1 MSALSPSFMTALL
14 ATSLLVACAHTPTP
28 YQPRPDGGQYGY
40 SEQGLEP
47 DRIRVVFRGNTLT
60 ARETV
65 ENYLLYRAAE
75 VTQQRG
81 YAYFSPMQQEVERE
95 EEERYVATGV
105 GFGHPGWYGWG
116 TRFMLIETLPGNS
129 RESFRASA
137 VFKLYKDQEAL
148 GEKDAFNAAAVLQEM
163 AALIQRPE
171 PKPEAE

>member
-1 MSALSPSFMTALL
+1 MSAFSPSLMTALL

-95 EEERYVATGV
+95 GHWTNRVSNVNDRDLPIYQADSVAPARA
-105 GFGHPGWYGWG
+105 HDYG
-116 TRFMLIETLPGNS
+116 
-129 RESFRASA
+129 
-137 VFKLYKDQEAL
+137 
-148 GEKDAFNAAAVLQEM
+148 
-163 AALIQRPE
+163 
-171 PKPEAE
+171 